1 MTTILITGAAR
12 GIGFEMARQALA
24 RGMDVIGSVRS
35 FEDQRELATRLP
47 QMAVLN
53 FDVRD
58 TEAIQKVSNAFH
70 RPIDILVNNAGIY
83 GVDGQTIANVDC
95 DGLADLFN
103 INVLAPL
110 RVVQSFLPLVKAS
123 QSPRIVN
130 ISSRLG
136 VTWNTSEGKIGYRAS
151 KAALNKLTQTMAEE
165 FAGDNIT
172 CVAMHPGWV
181 KTDMG
186 GHSADI
192 SPVHSA
198 AGLLDVMENLTMQDT
213 GSFINYDGKRW
224 NW

>member
-47 QMAVLN
+47 NMAVLN

-83 GVDGQTIANVDC
+83 GVDGQTIASVDC

-110 RVVQSFLPLVKAS
+110 RVVQSFLPLMKAS
-123 QSPRIVN
+123 NSPRIVN

-165 FAGDNIT
+165 FADDNIT

-186 GHSADI
+186 GQNADI

-213 GSFINYDGKRW
+213 GSFINYDGERW